1 VRALVL
7 SRKKVKKKVEK
18 PPLTPPSP
26 ARPSHSDLAPNTK
39 KSATAAQ
46 CVHFL
51 EIKAGA
57 AQPKKADSAVIVA
70 SAAIAPANTSF

>member
-1 VRALVL
+1 
-7 SRKKVKKKVEK
+7 
-18 PPLTPPSP
+18 
-26 ARPSHSDLAPNTK
+26 
-39 KSATAAQ
+39 
-46 CVHFL
+46 L